1 MKKDI
6 ELWGYDRKT
15 WDKFTITLDEL
26 CKTINSGEG
35 WSDDEFVYATKGERN
50 IKYDMERSQY
60 LKENS
65 ISNLLQREMSDE

>member
-6 ELWGYDRKT
+6 LLWGYDRKT
-15 WDKFTITLDEL
+15 WVKFTITLDEL

-35 WSDDEFVYATKGERN
+35 WSDDEFVYVTKGKRDTIYSVERH
-50 IKYDMERSQY
+50 IY

-65 ISNLLQREMSDE
+65 ISNLYHKGE